1 MSKVPVMLRYL
12 RYALIAALTLV
23 LLTVALANRA
33 VVPVRFL
40 PEDVAAL
47 FGVNWQMEM
56 PLFLVIF
63 GGVVVGVII
72 GFTWEWLREHK
83 HRTTASVRGREVK
96 RLERE
101 LAVMKDSTSL
111 PMDDVVALV
120 DKRKAG

>member
-1 MSKVPVMLRYL
+1 MLRYV
-12 RYALIAALTLV
+12 RYAVIVV
-23 LLTVALANRA
+23 LLVMLLTMALANRT

-40 PEDVAAL
+40 PEDVGAL
-47 FGVNWQMEM
+47 FGVTWQVEM

-63 GGVVVGVII
+63 GGVVAGVVI

-83 HRTTASVRGREVK
+83 HRKAASLRKREVA

-101 LAVMKDSTSL
+101 MEVMRDSRSV
-111 PMDDVVALV
+111 PGDDVLALV

>member
-1 MSKVPVMLRYL
+1 MLRYV
-12 RYALIAALTLV
+12 RYAVIVVLLIV

-40 PEDVAAL
+40 PEDVGAL
-47 FGVNWQMEM
+47 FGINWQVEM

-63 GGVVVGVII
+63 GGVVAGVVI

-83 HRTTASVRGREVK
+83 HRKAASRRGKELA

-101 LAVMKDSTSL
+101 MAVMQDSRSL
-111 PMDDVVALV
+111 PGDEVLALV
-120 DKRKAG
+120 NKRKAG

>member
-1 MSKVPVMLRYL
+1 MMIRFL
-12 RYALIAALTLV
+12 RYALIAVLTVL

-40 PEDVAAL
+40 PEDVGAL
-47 FGVNWQMEM
+47 LGLNWQMEM

-63 GGVVVGVII
+63 GGVVAGVVI

-83 HRTTASVRGREVK
+83 HRKAASLRGREVA

-101 LAVMKDSTSL
+101 MAVMRDATSL
-111 PMDDVVALV
+111 PKDDILALI
-120 DKRKAG
+120 DKPRKTG

>member
-1 MSKVPVMLRYL
+1 MLRCV
-12 RYALIAALTLV
+12 RYAVIAVLLIV
-23 LLTVALANRA
+23 LLTVALANRT

-40 PEDVAAL
+40 PEDVGAL
-47 FGVNWQMEM
+47 FGLNWQVEM

-63 GGVVVGVII
+63 GGVVAGVVI

-83 HRTTASVRGREVK
+83 HRKAASQRKREVT

-101 LAVMKDSTSL
+101 MEVMRDSRSV
-111 PMDDVVALV
+111 PGDDILALV

>member
-1 MSKVPVMLRYL
+1 MLRYV
-12 RYALIAALTLV
+12 RYAVIAVLLIV
-23 LLTVALANRA
+23 LLTVALANRT

-40 PEDVAAL
+40 PEDVGAL
-47 FGVNWQMEM
+47 FGVNWQVEM

-63 GGVVVGVII
+63 GGVVAGVVI

-83 HRTTASVRGREVK
+83 HRKAASQRKREVT

-101 LAVMKDSTSL
+101 MEVMRDSRSV
-111 PMDDVVALV
+111 PGDDILALV

>member
-1 MSKVPVMLRYL
+1 MLRYF
-12 RYALIAALTLV
+12 RYAVIVVLLV
-23 LLTVALANRA
+23 LLLTVALANRT

-40 PEDVAAL
+40 PEDVGAL
-47 FGVNWQMEM
+47 FGVNWQVEM

-63 GGVVVGVII
+63 GGVVAGVVI

-83 HRTTASVRGREVK
+83 HRKAASQRKREVA

-101 LAVMKDSTSL
+101 MEVMRDARSV
-111 PMDDVVALV
+111 PGDDVLALV